1 MAARE
6 SGLIAQVVAVPIRAG
21 GVVGVAVRLD
31 EQGRTGRR
39 REDMSAVCR
48 PGNDRLRP
56 SAEHQIHLADPV
68 HHDRRDG
75 AVSGPLQVVAGDRLQ
90 QGARPRAGLGEQGAQ
105 RCVARA
111 RQRGF
116 QLTAGCVSQ
125 AQGRVESDEG
135 IELVGAAHEA
145 DESLLDLRHWWL
157 SVLGQGQS
165 PDAVDHRAA
174 DRVGNAAALRRDGDM
189 ENTG

>member
-1 MAARE
+1 MGALRW
-6 SGLIAQVVAVPIRAG
+6 
-21 GVVGVAVRLD
+21 
-31 EQGRTGRR
+31 
-39 REDMSAVCR
+39 

-56 SAEHQIHLADPV
+56 LAEHQVHLADPV

-75 AVSGPLQVVAGDRLQ
+75 AVAGRLQVVAGDRLQ
-90 QGARPRAGLGEQGAQ
+90 QGARPWAGLGEQGAQ

-116 QLTAGCVSQ
+116 QLSAGRVSQ
-125 AQGRVESDEG
+125 AQGRIQSDEG
-135 IELVGAAHEA
+135 IELIGAAHEA

-174 DRVGNAAALRRDGDM
+174 DRIGNAAALSRDGDM